1 MLKMKHTDG
10 WGLSD
15 LSANLTL
22 SDSAELTEDQKRPCI
37 NFSCS
42 AASKVLTLGLADG
55 QTALVTNIGGT
66 NAVTVKNVSGDT
78 GTSVAAGKCAIV
90 IASTTADGS
99 KVYVL
104 N

>member
-1 MLKMKHTDG
+1 MRFANTDG
-10 WGLSD
+10 WSLSD
-15 LSANLTL
+15 LSTNLTL
-22 SDSAELTEDQKRPCI
+22 SDSAELTAEQKRPHI

-42 AASKVLTLGLADG
+42 AASKTLTLGLKDG
-55 QTALVTNIGGT
+55 ESAIVTNIGGT

>member
-10 WGLSD
+10 WDLSD

-22 SDSAELTEDQKRPCI
+22 SDSAELTEDQKRPYV

-42 AASKVLTLGLADG
+42 AASKVLTLGFADG

-90 IASTTADGS
+90 IASTTANGS
-99 KVYVL
+99 TVAVL